1 MTPSR
6 KDGGT
11 MASPLE
17 LLRALNG
24 KCRSRPIHPE
34 LTLLGFGANLDD
46 IRQEGLFAIRDAD
59 RSGHFGCLG
68 TTRVG
73 KTRLVEN
80 IVEQDIRKGYSV
92 VVVDPKGDIEL
103 FSKIVQTA
111 AECGRLEELMLLTPI
126 FPEESVYLDPLS
138 SYYMEDELVNH
149 IISGIKAREDFYIA
163 IATQVA
169 QVVVSGLIVLAK
181 AKGIAPQ
188 ISFYDVKLRVGHKD
202 LMQFRDTLQALP
214 GTEEL
219 CLAIDQITHGP
230 NMQDFYAKVSAS
242 LQTMLS
248 ALTFG
253 TTGRIIGKAKTN
265 EFIRRLESGKRVIM
279 VCNTGTLLTRRT
291 AHIIAKVFI
300 SMIQSLVGRLFASGR
315 ALTPPLCLHIDE
327 GHNVLYPDI
336 KELFNKGGGANIW
349 IHLYTQSL
357 AQIQEEVGPYA
368 AQSIMDNINSWA
380 YFLVNHPETAQYV
393 EDSTPLVTRPE
404 PIITLG
410 GGVTMRMA
418 EQRQVLRDR
427 VMSLP
432 KRWFYFRTYGQTY
445 KGETLDTT
453 PLYVNVKFPVVS
465 PLMSAESPPTA
476 PDATKDG
483 PAQSP
488 PLSSA

>member
-1 MTPSR
+1 
-6 KDGGT
+6 
-11 MASPLE
+11 MASSLE

-24 KCRSRPIHPE
+24 KCRSRPVHPE

-46 IRQEGLFAIRDAD
+46 NQREGVFVMRDAD

-73 KTRLVEN
+73 KTRLMEN

-103 FSKIVQTA
+103 FSKVVQTA

-126 FPEESVYLDPLS
+126 FPDESVYLDPLS

-149 IISGIKAREDFYIA
+149 IVSGIKAREDFYIA

-181 AKGIAPQ
+181 AKGIPPQ

-202 LMQFRDTLQALP
+202 LMQFRDTLHALP

-265 EFIRRLESGKRVIM
+265 EFIRRLESGKRVIL

-357 AQIQEEVGPYA
+357 AQIQEEVGPYV
-368 AQSIMDNINSWA
+368 AQSIIDNISSWA
-380 YFLVNHPETAQYV
+380 YFLLNHPETAQYV

-410 GGVTMRMA
+410 GGVTMRMV

-427 VMSLP
+427 VMSLS

-445 KGETLDTT
+445 KGQTLDTT

-465 PLMSAESPPTA
+465 PLRSAESSAPA

-483 PAQSP
+483 PVQAP

>member
-1 MTPSR
+1 
-6 KDGGT
+6 

-17 LLRALNG
+17 RLRALNREG
-24 KCRSRPIHPE
+24 KPRPVHPE

-46 IRQEGLFAIRDAD
+46 NQREGVLVMRDAD

-73 KTRLVEN
+73 KTRLMEN

-103 FSKIVQTA
+103 FSKVVQTA
-111 AECGRLEELMLLTPI
+111 AECGRLKELMLLTPI
-126 FPEESVYLDPLS
+126 FPDESVYLDPLS

-149 IISGIKAREDFYIA
+149 IVSGIKAREDFYIA

-169 QVVVSGLIVLAK
+169 QVIVAGLIILAK
-181 AKGIAPQ
+181 AKGIPPQ
-188 ISFYDVKLRVGHKD
+188 ISFYDVKLRAGHKD

-219 CLAIDQITHGP
+219 CMAIDQITHGP
-230 NMQDFYAKVSAS
+230 NMADFYAKVSTS

-279 VCNTGTLLTRRT
+279 VCNTGSLLTRRT

-380 YFLVNHPETAQYV
+380 YFLLNHPETAQYV
-393 EDSTPLVTRPE
+393 EDSTPLVTRDE
-404 PIITLG
+404 PMIEVG
-410 GGVTMRMA
+410 GRVMMKLTAR
-418 EQRQVLRDR
+418 RQVLRDR

-445 KGETLDTT
+445 KGQTLDTT
-453 PLYVNVKFPVVS
+453 PLYVKVKFPVVS
-465 PLMSAESPPTA
+465 PLRSVESPA
-476 PDATKDG
+476 PASDATKDG
-483 PAQSP
+483 PAQAP

>member
-1 MTPSR
+1 
-6 KDGGT
+6 
-11 MASPLE
+11 MASSVE
-17 LLRALNG
+17 LLREINSKG
-24 KCRSRPIHPE
+24 KVRLVHQN

-46 IRQEGLFAIRDAD
+46 NQREGVFVMRDAD

-73 KTRLVEN
+73 KTRLMEN
-80 IVEQDIRKGYSV
+80 MIEQDIRKGYSV

-103 FSKIVQTA
+103 FSKVVQTA

-126 FPEESVYLDPLS
+126 FPDESVYLDPLS

-149 IISGIKAREDFYIA
+149 IVSGIKAREDFYIA

-169 QVVVSGLIVLAK
+169 QVIVAGLIILAK
-181 AKGIAPQ
+181 AKGIPPQ
-188 ISFYDVKLRVGHKD
+188 ISFYDVKLRAGHKD

-219 CLAIDQITHGP
+219 CMAIDQITLGP
-230 NMQDFYAKVSAS
+230 NMADFYAKVSTS

-279 VCNTGTLLTRRT
+279 VCNTGSLLTRRT

-315 ALTPPLCLHIDE
+315 VLTPPLCLHIDE

-357 AQIQEEVGPYA
+357 AQIQEEVGPYV
-368 AQSIMDNINSWA
+368 AQSIIDNISSWA
-380 YFLVNHPETAQYV
+380 YFLLNHPETAQYV
-393 EDSTPLVTRPE
+393 EDSTPLVTRDE
-404 PIITLG
+404 PMIEVG
-410 GGVTMRMA
+410 GRVMMKLTAR
-418 EQRQVLRDR
+418 RQVLRDR

-445 KGETLDTT
+445 KGQTLDTT
-453 PLYVNVKFPVVS
+453 PLYVKVKFPIVS
-465 PLMSAESPPTA
+465 PLRSVESPAPA

-483 PAQSP
+483 PVQAP